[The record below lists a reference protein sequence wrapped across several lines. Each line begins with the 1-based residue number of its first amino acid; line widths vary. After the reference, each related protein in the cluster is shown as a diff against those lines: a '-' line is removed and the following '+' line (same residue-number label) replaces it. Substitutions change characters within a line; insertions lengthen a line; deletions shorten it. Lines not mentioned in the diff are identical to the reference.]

1 MTPAGDSPA
10 NGLRVR
16 FPKIEFLVLFIPVA
30 IVISLTGYYFA
41 SIRKDALVEEMTDRD
56 STRLSLISGF
66 IGAEVFNALYHLRS
80 LSTESTTTRALSS
93 NDPRR
98 LASLKYSFLTLARRN
113 PLYQQVRWINE
124 LGMEK
129 IRVNRDPGGGP
140 YIVSP
145 KDLQRKDSRYYFEAS
160 KKMLAGEM
168 YISPVDLNVEHGKIE
183 MPHRPMLRVVTPVED
198 TAGNRRGIIVLNI
211 SMKHLF
217 KVVDKPGRAGDKV
230 TFWLFNRKGVLLNGW
245 VDHSAGSG
253 AQNQSLRYE
262 IDSPSVLNT
271 VMATDSG
278 RIENPHGLLT
288 WRTLSPVDT
297 FSGLVR
303 AFPEDKWAN
312 LDRMVFDNFSLILV
326 AHRPIGTLLDMR
338 HASYLL
344 ASLGVILIV
353 SLYGFSLLFYL
364 TSHTRERRAE
374 LSAAQARERES
385 HFARMKELEERFHRL
400 VEASSVAQLV
410 VDRNGIIGIANQAA
424 GEILG
429 YGQQELV
436 GMLTDEFLPA
446 ALRKT
451 HVRHREAFMQAPE
464 ARKMG
469 QGREFKA
476 VRKDGSFIPVE
487 IGLNPY
493 LDNGR
498 QLVLVNIVD
507 LSHSE
512 NIERH

>member
-1 MTPAGDSPA
+1 MTPTGDSPA

-16 FPKIEFLVLFIPVA
+16 FPKIEFLVLFLPVA
-30 IVISLTGYYFA
+30 IIILLAGYYFA
-41 SIRKDALVEEMTDRD
+41 SMRKDALVEEMTDRD

-66 IGAEVFNALYHLRS
+66 IGAEVFNSLYHLRA

-98 LASLKYSFLTLARRN
+98 LRSLKSSFLTLARRN

-129 IRVNRDPGGGP
+129 IRVNRDPGGEP
-140 YIVSP
+140 YVVSP
-145 KDLQRKDSRYYFEAS
+145 KDLQRKDSRYYYQAS
-160 KKMLAGEM
+160 KKMLRGEM

-183 MPHRPMLRVVTPVED
+183 VPHRPMLRVVTPVED

-217 KVVDKPGRAGDKV
+217 KVVDKPGKAGDKV
-230 TFWLFNRKGVLLNGW
+230 NFWLLNQKGVLLNES
-245 VDHSAGSG
+245 VDQSPVSG
-253 AQNQSLRYE
+253 VQKQSLKRE
-262 IDSPSVLNT
+262 VDIPSILNT
-271 VMATDSG
+271 VLATDSG
-278 RIENPHGLLT
+278 RVENQDGLWT
-288 WRTLSPVDT
+288 WKTLSPVDT
-297 FSGLVR
+297 FSGLIR
-303 AFPEDKWAN
+303 SFPEDKWAN
-312 LDRMVFDNFSLILV
+312 LDRLVFDNFSLILV
-326 AHRPIGTLLDMR
+326 AHRPIRVLAEIR
-338 HASYLL
+338 NESYLL
-344 ASLGVILIV
+344 ASLGTILTV
-353 SLYGFSLLFYL
+353 SLYGFSIFFYL
-364 TSHTRERRAE
+364 TSHTRARRAE
-374 LSAAQARERES
+374 LSAAQARERET

-410 VDRNGIIGIANQAA
+410 VDGKGIIDIANQAA

-429 YGQQELV
+429 YSQQELV
-436 GMLTDEFLPA
+436 GMSIDEFLPA
-446 ALRKT
+446 ALRET
-451 HVRHREAFMQAPE
+451 HVRHRETFMQAPE

-476 VRKDGSFIPVE
+476 VRKNGSFIPVE

-507 LSHSE
+507 LSHRD
-512 NIERH
+512 NIEGH